1 MLQRYAFLLAAGLLA
16 GPRATAQNDPAE
28 PKPLLGFEARTAA
41 TEYELEAQFDAQ
53 LRPDDLRQWL
63 KRLSAHPHH
72 VGSPYGKDNAEF
84 LAGLFRSWGYDTRID
99 VSYVLFPTPKLRVLE
114 LVAPTKFTAGLIEK
128 PVAED
133 VTSGQ
138 TSEQL
143 PIYNCFSRDG
153 DATAELVF
161 VNYGVPKDYDELER
175 RGINVKGKIVIA
187 KYGGSWRGIKPKVAA
202 EKGAIGCLIYSDPKD
217 DGYGQGDVYP
227 KGPFKPETGAQRG
240 SVLDMPTYPGDP
252 LTPGYGSTKK
262 AKRLDYKKAPTLTQI
277 PVLPISYGDAQP
289 LLAALAGPMAPEAW
303 RGALPIAYHLG
314 PGPAKVHLQLAFNW
328 KTEPV
333 YNVIA
338 TLKGSQYPDQWV
350 LRGNHH
356 DAWVNGASDP
366 LSGVVA
372 ELAEAQA
379 AGALYKA
386 GWRPKRT
393 LMFCAWDGEEP
404 GLLGSTEWAE
414 TNAKQLQQHVVAYLN
429 TDSNERGFLYAAGS
443 HTLEKFFNQVAR
455 DVIDPQKKISVSD
468 RRRALDLVSGSS
480 EAQKDARDRP
490 DLRLAALGA
499 GSDYS
504 PYIQHLGIPSMNVG
518 FGGEGEGGEYHSI
531 YDSFD
536 HFTRFKDPN
545 FAYGVVLAQ
554 TMGRAMLRL
563 ANADVLPFEFQN
575 FSNTVAKY
583 GTEVKQLAD
592 NLRTETEKQAQL
604 LAEKRY
610 EAVAD
615 PTETLFPPRTQAPVP
630 FLNFAPLDNALTKL
644 EQSAQA
650 YAQARQANAD
660 LPAERQ
666 KDLDQLLYQA
676 EQQLLSAEGLPR
688 RPWYRHQLYAPGFYT
703 GYGVK
708 TLPGIREALEER
720 KWAEADEQIKR
731 TAAAIERFA
740 GQVNR
745 AAAVASPG
753 PAQ

>member
-1 MLQRYAFLLAAGLLA
+1 MLKRYTLLLAAGLLA
-16 GPRATAQNDPAE
+16 GLPAPAQTTPTE
-28 PKPLLGFEARTAA
+28 PKPLLGFSAA
-41 TEYELEAQFDAQ
+41 SAAAQYELEARFDAQ
-53 LRPDDLRQWL
+53 LKADNLRQWM
-63 KRLSAHPHH
+63 KRMAARPHH
-72 VGSPYGKDNAEF
+72 VGSPYDKDNAEF
-84 LAGLFRSWGYDTRID
+84 MAGLFRSWGYDTRID

-114 LVAPTKFTAGLIEK
+114 LVAPTKFTALLTEK

-133 VTSGQ
+133 ATSGQ

-143 PIYNCFSRDG
+143 PTYNCYSKDG
-153 DATAELVF
+153 DVTAELVF
-161 VNYGVPKDYDELER
+161 VNYGVPKDYEELER
-175 RGINVKGKIVIA
+175 RGIDVRGKIVIA

-217 DGYGQGDVYP
+217 DGYARGDVYP

-252 LTPGYGSTKK
+252 LTPGYGSTKN
-262 AKRLDYKKAPTLTQI
+262 AKRLDYKTAPTLTQI

-303 RGALPIAYHLG
+303 RGALPIPYHLG
-314 PGPAKVHLQLAFNW
+314 PGPARVHLQLEFNW
-328 KTEPV
+328 KNEPV

-338 TLKGSQYPDQWV
+338 TMKGSQYPDQWI

-356 DAWVNGASDP
+356 DAWVNGANDP
-366 LSGVVA
+366 LSGMVA
-372 ELAEAQA
+372 VLEEARA
-379 AGALYKA
+379 AGELYRA

-414 TNAKQLQQHVVAYLN
+414 TNAKQLQEHAVAYLN
-429 TDSNERGFLYAAGS
+429 SDSNSRGFLSVAGS
-443 HTLEKFFNQVAR
+443 HTLEKFFNQVGR
-455 DVIDPQKKISVSD
+455 DVTDPEKKMSVND
-468 RRRALDLVSGSS
+468 RRRAFDLLNGTPEV
-480 EAQKDARDRP
+480 QKDARDRA
-490 DLRLAALGA
+490 DLRIGALGA

-504 PYIQHLGIPSMNVG
+504 PYIQHLGIPSMNVA
-518 FGGEGEGGEYHSI
+518 FGGEGEGGEYHTI
-531 YDSFD
+531 FDSFD
-536 HFTRFKDPN
+536 HFTRFKDPD
-545 FAYGVVLAQ
+545 FAYGIVLAQ
-554 TMGRAMLRL
+554 TMGRAVLRL

-583 GTEVKQLAD
+583 QTEVKQLAETM
-592 NLRTETEKQAQL
+592 RTDTERQTKL

-615 PTETLFPPRTQAPVP
+615 PTLTLLPPKAQEAVP
-630 FLNFAPLDNALTKL
+630 YLNFAPLDNALAKL
-644 EQSAQA
+644 EKNAQA
-650 YAQARQANAD
+650 YAQARKANAA
-660 LPAERQ
+660 LPADRQ
-666 KDLDQLLYQA
+666 KQLDQLLYQA

-688 RPWYRHQLYAPGFYT
+688 RPWYRHQIYAPGFYT

-708 TLPGIREALEER
+708 TLPGIREAVEER

-745 AAAVASPG
+745 AAAVAA
-753 PAQ
+753 PAAL

>member
-1 MLQRYAFLLAAGLLA
+1 MLKRYTLLLAAELLA
-16 GPRATAQNDPAE
+16 GSPAPAQTAPAE
-28 PKPLLGFEARTAA
+28 PKPLLGFEPATAA
-41 TEYELEAQFDAQ
+41 TEYQLEARFDGQ
-53 LRPDDLRQWL
+53 LKADNLRDWM
-63 KRLSAHPHH
+63 KRLAAHPHH
-72 VGSPYGKDNAEF
+72 VGSPYDKDNAEF
-84 LAGLFRSWGYDTRID
+84 MAGLFKSWGYDTRID

-114 LVAPTKFTAGLIEK
+114 LVAPTKFTASLTEK
-128 PVAED
+128 PLTED
-133 VTSGQ
+133 PTSGQ

-143 PIYNCFSRDG
+143 PIYNAFSKDG
-153 DATAELVF
+153 DVTAELVF
-161 VNYGVPKDYDELER
+161 VNYGVPKDYEELER
-175 RGINVKGKIVIA
+175 RGIDVKGKIVIA

-217 DGYGQGDVYP
+217 DGYAQGDVYP
-227 KGPFKPETGAQRG
+227 KGAFKPETGAQRG

-252 LTPGYGSTKK
+252 LTPGYGSAKN
-262 AKRLDYKKAPTLTQI
+262 AKRLDYRKAPTLTQI

-289 LLAALAGPMAPEAW
+289 LLAALAGPMAPDAW
-303 RGALPIAYHLG
+303 RGALPIPYHLG

-338 TLKGSQYPDQWV
+338 TLRGSQYPDQWV
-350 LRGNHH
+350 MRGNHH

-366 LSGVVA
+366 LSGMVA

-379 AGALYKA
+379 VSELYKT
-386 GWRPKRT
+386 GWRPRRT
-393 LMFCAWDGEEP
+393 LMYCAWDGEEP

-414 TNAKQLQQHVVAYLN
+414 TNAKQLQKNVVAYLN
-429 TDSNERGFLYAAGS
+429 TDNSERGFLYAAGS
-443 HTLEKFFNQVAR
+443 HILEKFFNQVGR
-455 DVIDPQKKISVSD
+455 DVVDPEKNMSIIE
-468 RRRALDLVSGSS
+468 RRRALDLVSGSP
-480 EAQKDARDRP
+480 EAQKDARERP
-490 DLRLAALGA
+490 DLRIAALGA

-545 FAYGVVLAQ
+545 FAYGIALAQ
-554 TMGRAMLRL
+554 TMGRAALRL

-592 NLRTETEKQAQL
+592 NLRVETEKQAKL

-615 PTETLFPPRTQAPVP
+615 PTETLLPPKAREAVP
-630 FLNFAPLDNALTKL
+630 YLNFAPLDNALLKL
-644 EQSAQA
+644 EKSAQA
-650 YAQARQANAD
+650 YAQARQANAA
-660 LPAERQ
+660 LPNDRKKE
-666 KDLDQLLYQA
+666 LDQLLYQA

-688 RPWYRHQLYAPGFYT
+688 RPWYRHQIYAPGFYT

-708 TLPGIREALEER
+708 TLPGIREAVEER

-731 TAAAIERFA
+731 TAAAVARFA
-740 GQVNR
+740 AQVNR
-745 AAAVASPG
+745 AAAVAA
-753 PAQ
+753 PAPL